1 MKKRERSFLFLSL
14 SLSLSLSWLVVDED
28 VVESF
33 QYDADHCLSSVFLK
47 TIDVVVFSG

>member
-1 MKKRERSFLFLSL
+1 MKKRERSFLFL